1 MVVGII
7 NDTQPDGVFT
17 PKILGHVYELT
28 EFAKTLQWED
38 KDNPD
43 RFNGVIEPDMISP
56 CRIDHISQ
64 AGPGTIRFD
73 RLMPLPPT
81 TRKGALAV
89 RDRIHIVNR

>member
-1 MVVGII
+1 MNINPLEQTQMIKIKTIMIDFAIDHARIVVAVLMV
-7 NDTQPDGVFT
+7 
-17 PKILGHVYELT
+17 
-28 EFAKTLQWED
+28 ATL
-38 KDNPD
+38 PAA
-43 RFNGVIEPDMISP
+43 P